1 MSTTRNA
8 IETMIRAHQPALT
21 SRLRG
26 PMITALASRLTSA
39 GSDAGLTN
47 LVLAIP
53 RVVGALRDEHAA
65 TQRRLAAIEA
75 EVHAEI
81 SPAGQQIALARA
93 IRREVRDRRRRHGD
107 LRALR
112 RDFDLAA
119 LRERFAGELD
129 DQETQVELAIGF
141 LGSAA
146 TAVASDPPLAPPLR
160 RADLP
165 AFLLP
170 YLTWRARFTMR
181 LATTVALQQLCDA
194 LGSADQ
200 DGAIAAA
207 MTARVR
213 DPDEHPWVQ
222 AAALG
227 VLTAV
232 APADGMR
239 TCAEILRAP
248 HTDDPDAAA
257 SRTSALMDLPPEMAS
272 TSWFDMDVLANSTV
286 GMVGAGARIN
296 IETQASPAASDVW
309 ACETDA
315 AMSIEVPIVVEV
327 PPTRA
332 RDFTGRRAFLLRR
345 LVIDWLVTQLDGSRG
360 PAATDLITEA
370 AVAGDPSEHV
380 RTGLCRA
387 AIALPVG
394 DVRGAAMLTAL
405 ADAMRESSP
414 VVRCWALQAS
424 ADTPIA
430 EALLHRSLSDETSSL
445 VLRIA
450 CTAAVQCVAA
460 GQSTGILVRTLTTLA
475 ARDDR
480 PAAVHEAAAA
490 ALEAIDRATDPAR
503 AAWTARLARALATTP
518 PGRSTTIT
526 VRDLPSPDQGGNRA
540 KWLGRILADLTHDDW
555 GVDADMRGG
564 RVTLRRGDRW
574 RPRLWRLLHELRT
587 PSPNK
592 RQAHSHTRGRVLRGS
607 VRAHSGR
614 LHEVTSTGV
623 PGERVHIDRE
633 GGWGRHLPLVDDLLG
648 LPWLAPRPRPVQVFS
663 SHGVCTISWRS
674 SLGARLLARTR
685 IMTRYAWLSALRSES
700 LAAGELAQ
708 RGRYVAT
715 LRAQFGIDLEF
726 TPHPKPRMALGT
738 GELISVEATPPERS
752 SAAPELHNA
761 RPLPEQLRA
770 LFPADDL
777 AAMSLPAGEA
787 QPTGF
792 ASLLLA
798 PGLLDWLRLHA
809 PYFISVSANSQQALA
824 YFLAGLVAFGLI
836 AAYLKNRR
844 MARDRAAIP
853 LVIGG
858 WGTRGK
864 SGTERL
870 KAGLLHGLGYR
881 VFSKTTGC
889 EAMFIHAPPLGPAR
903 EIYSFRPYGKAT
915 IWEQHTLLNLA
926 ARMHSQVFLWECM
939 ALSPAYVQILQ
950 HSWMKDDLSTITN
963 AYPDHEDI
971 QGPAGID
978 VATVISGFVPTRG
991 NLVTSE
997 INFLPL
1003 MRAAAERRG
1012 TRISALGDLDGELLP
1027 ADLLALFPY
1036 EEHPRNIALVARMAV
1051 ELGLDPTLAIVTM
1064 AEHVVPD
1071 LGVLKRFGPARL
1083 RGRLLEFING
1093 CSANERTGFVS
1104 NWRRTG
1110 CDRLDLAAEPDRY
1123 VITVVNNRDDRVSR
1137 SQVFARVMVEDVAV
1151 DRHVIIGTNTQGLL
1165 GYVRDSLHDFLL
1177 RQTIVGPDDLTLG
1190 TEGTRLAST
1199 RLEALLQRLRPV
1211 PATPAALAQQLGIF
1225 ASGAARSLTSETLDE
1240 AATACARWLAPDA
1253 SAPVSLATVLAEV
1266 QSALGAW
1273 TESAVDAAPQASLT
1287 DPPEVDAPATAAV
1300 VAAHFVR
1307 QVARTAIACRLRA
1320 RLATTITAG
1329 PGAIEGFHGELRAAY
1344 SELFMELVDVVD
1356 DPLSTGDQTVLRCAL
1371 AVPPGVRVA
1380 IMGTQNIKGTG
1391 LDFVYRWI
1399 ALDTASQN
1407 LAALQSGDPAV
1418 RRAALQRLENPDDPG
1433 LLDAG
1438 LVAARL
1444 RTRAAAREEAELQ
1457 TRAEVR
1463 AEATHQA
1470 RRAALG
1476 ARARKR
1482 GKAEAFFA
1490 WLELWVDFIDG
1501 ARRHARARVVM
1512 RDLIDQR
1519 ISHAR
1524 AAQAMRELDAR
1535 AKGGWL
1541 VKAMRHKQ

>member
-1 MSTTRNA
+1 MSTSTPTTA
-8 IETMIRAHQPALT
+8 TIEAVIRAHQPALT
-21 SRLRG
+21 ARLRA
-26 PMITALASRLTSA
+26 PMLTALASRLASA
-39 GSDAGLTN
+39 GSDAGLTS
-47 LVLAIP
+47 LVLAVP
-53 RVVGALRDEHAA
+53 RVVAALRDEHAA

-75 EVHAEI
+75 EVHAET
-81 SPAGQQIALARA
+81 SPAGQQLALARA
-93 IRREVRDRRRRHGD
+93 LRREVRDRRRRLGD

-129 DQETQVELAIGF
+129 DQETQVELALGF

-146 TAVASDPPLAPPLR
+146 TAVAMDPPSATPLR

-165 AFLLP
+165 AFLLT
-170 YLTWRARFTMR
+170 YLTWRPRFTMR
-181 LATTVALQQLCDA
+181 LAATTALQQLCDA
-194 LGSADQ
+194 LGPVDP
-200 DGAIAAA
+200 DGTIAAA

-213 DPDEHPWVQ
+213 DPEEHPWVQ
-222 AAALG
+222 AAALA

-232 APADGMR
+232 TPAEGMR
-239 TCAEILRAP
+239 VCAEILRAP
-248 HTDDPDAAA
+248 HTDDPDVIA
-257 SRTSALMDLPPEMAS
+257 SRTSAPVEAPPEMAS
-272 TSWFDMDVLANSTV
+272 TSWFDMDVLANSTG

-296 IETQASPAASDVW
+296 IEAQAAASASDVW

-315 AMSIEVPIVVEV
+315 AMSIEAPIVAADPV
-327 PPTRA
+327 PPPP

-345 LVIDWLVTQLDGSRG
+345 LVIDWLVTQLGGSHG
-360 PAATDLITEA
+360 AAATDLITEA
-370 AVAGDPSEHV
+370 GSAGDPSEHV
-380 RTGLCRA
+380 RIGLCRA
-387 AIALPVG
+387 AVAMPIG
-394 DVRGAAMLTAL
+394 DTRGAAMLTAL
-405 ADAMRESSP
+405 ADPMRESSA
-414 VVRCWALQAS
+414 VVRSWALQAS
-424 ADTPIA
+424 ADTPIS
-430 EALLHRSLSDETSSL
+430 EALLHRSLADETSVL

-450 CTAAVQCVAA
+450 CVAAVQCVAA
-460 GQSTGILVRTLTTLA
+460 GQSSGILIRTLTTLA
-475 ARDDR
+475 ARNDR
-480 PAAVHEAAAA
+480 SAAVHEAAAA

-503 AAWTARLARALATTP
+503 AAWTARLAQALASTP
-518 PGRSTTIT
+518 PGKSTAIA
-526 VRDLPSPDQGGNRA
+526 VRDLPAPDHLPRDLA
-540 KWLGRILADLTHDDW
+540 SRERWLGRILADLTRDDW
-555 GVDADMRGG
+555 GVDADLRGS

-574 RPRLWRLLHELRT
+574 RPRLWRLLHELRS

-648 LPWLAPRPRPVQVFS
+648 LPWLRPRPVQVVS
-663 SHGVCTISWRS
+663 SHGVCTMTWRHG
-674 SLGARLLARTR
+674 LGARLLARTR
-685 IMTRYAWLSALRSES
+685 IMTRYAWLSALRGES
-700 LAAGELAQ
+700 LAAVELAQ

-715 LRAQFGIDLEF
+715 LRSELGIDLEF
-726 TPHPKPRMALGT
+726 TPHPKPRLALGT
-738 GELISVEATPPERS
+738 AELISGEATPPERTNPGERRT
-752 SAAPELHNA
+752 APELQAA

-770 LFPADDL
+770 LFPVDDG
-777 AAMSLPAGEA
+777 AALSLPAGEA
-787 QPTGF
+787 EPPASF
-792 ASLLLA
+792 ASFLLA
-798 PGLLDWLRLHA
+798 PGLLDWLWLHA

-824 YFLAGLVAFGLI
+824 YFLAGLIAFGLV

-971 QGPAGID
+971 QGPAGMD

-991 NLVTSE
+991 RLVTSE

-1027 ADLLALFPY
+1027 SDLLALFPY

-1110 CDRLDLAAEPDRY
+1110 CDKLDLAAEPDRY

-1151 DRHVIIGTNTQGLL
+1151 DRHVVIGTNTQGLL
-1165 GYVRDSLHDFLL
+1165 GYVRDALADFLA
-1177 RQTIVGPDDLTLG
+1177 RQVIVAPEDLSSGTGGPA
-1190 TEGTRLAST
+1190 LAAN
-1199 RLEALLQRLRPV
+1199 RLE
-1211 PATPAALAQQLGIF
+1211 
-1225 ASGAARSLTSETLDE
+1225 
-1240 AATACARWLAPDA
+1240 
-1253 SAPVSLATVLAEV
+1253 
-1266 QSALGAW
+1266 
-1273 TESAVDAAPQASLT
+1273 
-1287 DPPEVDAPATAAV
+1287 
-1300 VAAHFVR
+1300 
-1307 QVARTAIACRLRA
+1307 
-1320 RLATTITAG
+1320 
-1329 PGAIEGFHGELRAAY
+1329 
-1344 SELFMELVDVVD
+1344 
-1356 DPLSTGDQTVLRCAL
+1356 
-1371 AVPPGVRVA
+1371 
-1380 IMGTQNIKGTG
+1380 
-1391 LDFVYRWI
+1391 
-1399 ALDTASQN
+1399 
-1407 LAALQSGDPAV
+1407 
-1418 RRAALQRLENPDDPG
+1418 
-1433 LLDAG
+1433 
-1438 LVAARL
+1438 
-1444 RTRAAAREEAELQ
+1444 
-1457 TRAEVR
+1457 
-1463 AEATHQA
+1463 
-1470 RRAALG
+1470 
-1476 ARARKR
+1476 
-1482 GKAEAFFA
+1482 
-1490 WLELWVDFIDG
+1490 
-1501 ARRHARARVVM
+1501 
-1512 RDLIDQR
+1512 
-1519 ISHAR
+1519 
-1524 AAQAMRELDAR
+1524 
-1535 AKGGWL
+1535 
-1541 VKAMRHKQ
+1541 